1 MKQLNELLEEYVKK
15 SDYTVYS
22 LSFASKVN
30 RTTLQRAING
40 ERSIS
45 KENLDKI
52 LPYLNLTLNEKTDL
66 ETAFTVSQ
74 IGEYTFQKHLYIKD
88 LLENID
94 FVTSTAA
101 DDEEVPIVS
110 LSSPVNEARL
120 VKGIFNIIKLIC
132 QMISYNIENSEAPFL
147 YALSPFHNRFFRD
160 LYDQLQLAFF
170 NNLEI
175 LHIVPFLK
183 APKNDSDSSLFN
195 LEMLSTLL
203 PFALSDRQHCSFSYY
218 YESADFSSLSG
229 IPTPYYVLLNHNV
242 ILIAQDYQSAF
253 ILPDTFLPFYKQH
266 FEKILHSALPLLD
279 TLDTPALLSVFS
291 DTTVNTGYS
300 YAIEAQPCLTYH
312 ADASMIAKV
321 INKEIPKKS
330 QQVLSRKLLAQ
341 CENLR
346 SLKKATS
353 VFSRKGYDDFV
364 KKGIIY
370 QVPGELMRP
379 LNVKERI
386 TILERLIASNQNGNK
401 ESLLIKPAVFHP
413 RIEFFSY
420 DNTSIMFYY
429 MSGENEFRTCIL
441 KEPNLIESFND
452 FVMHLNV
459 HGYTY
464 SAEETTGIFE
474 DSIAELQT
482 ASDDAS

>member
-45 KENLDKI
+45 KENFDKI

-94 FVTSTAA
+94 FITSTAA

-132 QMISYNIENSEAPFL
+132 QMIAYNIENSEAPFL

-218 YESADFSSLSG
+218 YESSS
-229 IPTPYYVLLNHNV
+229 P
-242 ILIAQDYQSAF
+242 Q
-253 ILPDTFLPFYKQH
+253 
-266 FEKILHSALPLLD
+266 
-279 TLDTPALLSVFS
+279 
-291 DTTVNTGYS
+291 
-300 YAIEAQPCLTYH
+300 AI
-312 ADASMIAKV
+312 
-321 INKEIPKKS
+321 
-330 QQVLSRKLLAQ
+330 
-341 CENLR
+341 
-346 SLKKATS
+346 
-353 VFSRKGYDDFV
+353 
-364 KKGIIY
+364 
-370 QVPGELMRP
+370 
-379 LNVKERI
+379 
-386 TILERLIASNQNGNK
+386 
-401 ESLLIKPAVFHP
+401 
-413 RIEFFSY
+413 
-420 DNTSIMFYY
+420 
-429 MSGENEFRTCIL
+429 
-441 KEPNLIESFND
+441 
-452 FVMHLNV
+452 
-459 HGYTY
+459 
-464 SAEETTGIFE
+464 
-474 DSIAELQT
+474 
-482 ASDDAS
+482 

>member
-1 MKQLNELLEEYVKK
+1 MKQLNQLLEEYVAK
-15 SDYTVYS
+15 SNYTVYQ
-22 LSFASKVN
+22 LSFVSKVN
-30 RTTLQRAING
+30 RTTLQRAITG
-40 ERSIS
+40 ERPIS

-52 LPYLNLTLNEKTDL
+52 IPYLNLTLNEKTEL
-66 ETAFTVSQ
+66 EAAFTVSQ

-94 FVTSTAA
+94 FATFASAGGEEIPVAA
-101 DDEEVPIVS
+101 

-132 QMISYNIENSEAPFL
+132 QMIAYNMENTDMPFL

-160 LYDQLQLAFF
+160 LYDQLQLSFF
-170 NNLEI
+170 DDLEI

-183 APKNDSDSSLFN
+183 APREDSESSLSN

-218 YESADFSSLSG
+218 YENTDFSALSG

-242 ILIAQDYQSAF
+242 VLIAQDYQSAF
-253 ILPDTFLPFYKQH
+253 ILPESFLPFYKQH
-266 FEKILHSALPLLD
+266 FEKILHSSLPLLD
-279 TLDTPALLSVFS
+279 TLDTSALLSFFS
-291 DTTVNTGYS
+291 DTTTNTGYS

-312 ADASMIAKV
+312 ADASMIARV
-321 INKEIPKKS
+321 INKTIPKK
-330 QQVLSRKLLAQ
+330 QQQALTQKLLTQ
-341 CENLR
+341 CKNLHA
-346 SLKKATS
+346 LKKAVS
-353 VFSRKGYDDFV
+353 VFSRKGYDDFI
-364 KKGIIY
+364 KRGIIY
-370 QVPGELMRP
+370 QVPGNLMRP

-386 TILERLIASNQNGNK
+386 TILERLIASNREGNR
-401 ESLLIKPAVFHP
+401 EYLLIRPGAFHP

-420 DNTSIMFYY
+420 DATSIMFYF

-441 KEPNLIESFND
+441 KEPNLIASFND

-459 HGYTY
+459 HGYTC
-464 SAEETTGIFE
+464 SAEETTEVFQS
-474 DSIAELQT
+474 SISELRT
-482 ASDDAS
+482 ASDDAV